1 MAGLFASGLT
11 LGAQSPPQQPP
22 SQPPAERAKPKAKKV
37 WTEDDLKS
45 IRQPSDEYVDQKR
58 TVEQVTQAA
67 ASSPDAK
74 ADQTQAAGVPV
85 DPKTGK
91 PYEDPDSPQALEREL
106 KKWEEDLKR
115 DDQLTADARRELAQT
130 TDPVRWESAK
140 EKLDIYERNS
150 VEIKEKI
157 AQIRARLVEAQ
168 KQNKSATP
176 PPAAPPPADDGSQPP
191 ASPPP
196 L

>member
-1 MAGLFASGLT
+1 MAGLFASGVT
-11 LGAQSPPQQPP
+11 LGAQSPPQQSP

-45 IRQPSDEYVDQKR
+45 IRQPSDEYVEQKR
-58 TVEQVTQAA
+58 TAEQAAQAA
-67 ASSPDAK
+67 ASPPDAK

-140 EKLDIYERNS
+140 EKLDIYEQNS

>member
-11 LGAQSPPQQPP
+11 LGAQSPPQQAP

-45 IRQPSDEYVDQKR
+45 IRQPSDEYVEQKR
-58 TVEQVTQAA
+58 AAEQAAQAA

-74 ADQTQAAGVPV
+74 ADQSQAAGVPV

-106 KKWEEDLKR
+106 KKWEEGLKR
-115 DDQLTADARRELAQT
+115 NDQFAADARRELAQT

-140 EKLDIYERNS
+140 EKLDIYEQNS

-157 AQIRARLVEAQ
+157 AQMRARLVEAQ

-176 PPAAPPPADDGSQPP
+176 PPADEHSQAP

>member
-11 LGAQSPPQQPP
+11 LGAQSPPQQFP

-45 IRQPSDEYVDQKR
+45 IRQPSDEYVEQKR
-58 TVEQVTQAA
+58 TAEQAA
-67 ASSPDAK
+67 
-74 ADQTQAAGVPV
+74 QAAGVSV

-91 PYEDPDSPQALEREL
+91 PDEDPDSPQALEREL

-115 DDQLTADARRELAQT
+115 DDQLAADARRELAQT

-140 EKLDIYERNS
+140 EKLDIYEQNS

-157 AQIRARLVEAQ
+157 AQIRARLVEPQ

-176 PPAAPPPADDGSQPP
+176 PPAAPPPADEHSQAP
-191 ASPPP
+191 AAPPP

>member
-1 MAGLFASGLT
+1 LLAGMLAWALAV
-11 LGAQSPPQQPP
+11 GAQSLPQPSP

-45 IRQPSDEYVDQKR
+45 IRQPSDEYVEQKR
-58 TVEQVTQAA
+58 AAEQAAQAA

-74 ADQTQAAGVPV
+74 GDRTHAAGVPV

-115 DDQLTADARRELAQT
+115 DDQLAADARRELAQT
-130 TDPVRWESAK
+130 TDPVRRESAK
-140 EKLDIYERNS
+140 EKLDIYEQNS

-157 AQIRARLVEAQ
+157 AQIRAGLVEAQ

-176 PPAAPPPADDGSQPP
+176 PPADEHSQAP

>member
-1 MAGLFASGLT
+1 MLASALAV
-11 LGAQSPPQQPP
+11 GAQSPPQQAP
-22 SQPPAERAKPKAKKV
+22 SQPLAQPAKPKAKKV
-37 WTEDDLKS
+37 WTDDDLKS

-58 TVEQVTQAA
+58 ATEQAA
-67 ASSPDAK
+67 RAAAPSPDAK

-91 PYEDPDSPQALEREL
+91 PYEDPDSPRALEREL

-130 TDPVRWESAK
+130 TDPVRRESAK
-140 EKLDIYERNS
+140 EKLDIYEQNS

-157 AQIRARLVEAQ
+157 AQIRARLAEAQ
-168 KQNKSATP
+168 KQNKSAAP
-176 PPAAPPPADDGSQPP
+176 PPAAPPPADEHSQAP
-191 ASPPP
+191 AAPPP